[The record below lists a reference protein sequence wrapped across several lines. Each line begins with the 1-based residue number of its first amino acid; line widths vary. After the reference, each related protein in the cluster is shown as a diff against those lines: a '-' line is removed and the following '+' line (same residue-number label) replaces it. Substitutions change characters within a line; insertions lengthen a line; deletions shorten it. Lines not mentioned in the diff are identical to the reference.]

1 MLTGPFLSKDWMCAN
16 PDYNSSDWVLLGMP
30 FDATCSNKNGTR
42 FAPAAIRSASWG
54 LEEYSLNAERELSE
68 VSFFDAGDLEF
79 PIWGVPKTL
88 DIIETNVTSALDDG
102 KKVFGVGGEH
112 LVTLGTL
119 KSYFKKYNDLVLI
132 HFDAHAD
139 LREEYLGEALSH
151 STVIRRIL
159 EFLPASNLVQ
169 IGVRSG
175 EKAEFEWM
183 KANKTLISSQEDFK
197 TRLGEFKG
205 CPVFIT
211 LDIDVLDSSL
221 VPGTG
226 TQEAGG
232 MFYNELISWL
242 NLIKG
247 QNVVGM
253 DLLEVSPDYDP
264 SGASVAVGAKL
275 IREMLL
281 LFA

>member
-1 MLTGPFLSKDWMCAN
+1 MLKGPFLSKDWMCAN

-42 FAPAAIRSASWG
+42 FAPAAIRNASWG
-54 LEEYSLNAERELSE
+54 LEEYSPNAKRELTE

-79 PIWGVPKTL
+79 PIWNAPRTI
-88 DIIETNVTSALDDG
+88 DMIEENVTSALNDG

-112 LVTLGTL
+112 LVTLGTV
-119 KSYFKKYNDLVLI
+119 KSYFKKYHNLVLI

-139 LREEYLGEALSH
+139 LREEYLGEKLSH

-159 EFLPASNLVQ
+159 DFMSPSNVMQ
-169 IGVRSG
+169 IGIRSG
-175 EKAEFEWM
+175 EKTEFDWM
-183 KANKTLISSQEDFK
+183 SANNTLVSSQEDFK
-197 TRLGEFKG
+197 VRLAGLKG
-205 CPVFIT
+205 RPIFIT

-242 NLIKG
+242 NIMKG

-253 DLLEVSPDYDP
+253 DLLEISPDYDP
-264 SGASVAVGAKL
+264 SGASVAVGAKVM
-275 IREMLL
+275 REMLL